1 MCVYYDEFSKKTPS
15 YFFTYF
21 EEQVPFY
28 FVGVLEIRY
37 ALAMEEKSK
46 TVYTLTAIGDLYIKL
61 DFCSVHT
68 NKVFNHF
75 RTLALKKKK
84 KKKIIFKRFTKLFF
98 FFTLSIM
105 FSFYLLF
112 CNNRIKI
119 NYYLNSLIKKCM

>member
-1 MCVYYDEFSKKTPS
+1 MCVYYDEFSKKMPS

-68 NKVFNHF
+68 NKVFQSFPN
-75 RTLALKKKK
+75 ACSKKEKEK

-98 FFTLSIM
+98 FLHPVNHVFLLP
-105 FSFYLLF
+105 SFLQ
-112 CNNRIKI
+112 
-119 NYYLNSLIKKCM
+119 

>member
-1 MCVYYDEFSKKTPS
+1 MCVYYDEFSKKMPL
-15 YFFTYF
+15 YFFIYF

-98 FFTLSIM
+98 SSPCQSCFPFTFFFAIIVSKSI
-105 FSFYLLF
+105 
-112 CNNRIKI
+112 II
-119 NYYLNSLIKKCM
+119 